1 MENTISIIIPAWN
14 EEKIIKRTCNFLRKL
29 RLPFKYSEIIFV
41 AGGSDNTFKICNEFE
56 LNNFDN
62 VITIKQEPGDYKS
75 GALIKGINKSKGDII
90 TIIDADTLVSS
101 NLMIKITKSLKK
113 FDVVNCNYFPLINE
127 GFWYDYYIINKLIWS
142 KNPENLPSLFG
153 ASTITLKRR
162 VLEKIGIDN
171 LFTNKS
177 TAGVDYYMG
186 MVLKKNQINIGFIK
200 DTKVF
205 TPRPACLIDFIRDN
219 SRWFTAFFQIHQNGR
234 KIIFLT
240 IISSI
245 LSITFPFIL
254 FLFNFSKINKIK
266 TGTKKKIRFFFILFV
281 TEYILSILR
290 INSIIRKFRREPK
303 FLGHFKGIRY
313 KMY

>member
-1 MENTISIIIPAWN
+1 MKTSISIIIPAWN
-14 EEKIIKRTCNFLRKL
+14 EEKLIPKISNSLRKL
-29 RLPFKYSEIIFV
+29 ILPFKLSEIIFV
-41 AGGSDNTFKICNEFE
+41 AGGEDKTFKLCKIQKFP
-56 LNNFDN
+56 NFSN
-62 VITIKQEPGDYKS
+62 IIVLKQNKSDFKS
-75 GALIKGINKSKGDII
+75 GALIKGINASKGEYI
-90 TIIDADTLVSS
+90 TLIDADTLVSS
-101 NLMIKITKSLKK
+101 NLMIKIAKSLKK
-113 FDVVNCNYFPLINE
+113 FDVVNCNYFPLINK

-142 KNPENLPSLFG
+142 KNPANLPSLFG

-162 VLEKIGIDN
+162 VLENIGIDN

-200 DTKVF
+200 DARVF
-205 TPRPACLIDFIRDN
+205 TPRPACLIDFIRDY

-254 FLFNFSKINKIK
+254 FLINFNKINKIK
-266 TGTKKKIRFFFILFV
+266 TGIKKKIRFFFILFV
-281 TEYILSILR
+281 SEYILSILR
-290 INSIIRKFRREPK
+290 INAIIRKFRREPK

-313 KMY
+313 H